1 MDELIEYI
9 KNNTNNVYND
19 IKIVSVVYNKE
30 INTVEIKVVYKSDF
44 NFTTELRNNLCEIIK
59 NFIGVPNLKVDLK
72 TKKSL
77 LDSGAIFQLIA
88 YYMQKN
94 YASIYATIAKSD
106 VEINIENDLVNVTL
120 NLIEVFYNYLN
131 NKNFVTELKEFLE
144 RNYFQNFS
152 VNLKIVSNKENL
164 ELELDNYAKA
174 FEDDIISKFSGPTIE
189 YIEVSNI
196 KPFVGVKIEQ
206 TKVPGLKFVT
216 SAETG
221 VTVAGEV
228 QFIAKKSFTSKRKN
242 QNGEFEQRE
251 FFNFSLSDDANKLQC
266 VYFPNKET
274 LTKFEELKNGDK
286 VIVFGDLEEYNQRL
300 SLKVKGVSF
309 CDLPEKKEVKIK
321 QKFENDKYIYIK
333 PEPYISMM
341 QSNLFDVK
349 VDNTLQVLLDND
361 FVVFDLE
368 TTGLDASS
376 CEIIEIGAC
385 KVHNGK
391 ITETFSCL
399 IKPKTPIPSEITK
412 LTGITN
418 DMVKNC
424 YSINEVLQD
433 FYKFSRGS
441 VLVAYNISFDYRF
454 IYLAGNAQGYV
465 FDNKQIDCMVLAQT
479 KLRGLKNYKLKTVVE
494 KLNISLE
501 GAHRAVNDATA
512 TAEAFIKLSDDNM
525 LN

>member
-1 MDELIEYI
+1 MEELIEYI

-30 INTVEIKVVYKSDF
+30 LNTVEVKVVYKSDF
-44 NFTTELRNNLCEIIK
+44 NFTLELRNNLCKIIK

-77 LDSGAIFQLIA
+77 LDSGAIYQLIA

-94 YASIYATIAKSD
+94 YASIYATITKSD
-106 VEINIENDLVNVTL
+106 VDIKIDNDVVYVTL

-131 NKNFVTELKEFLE
+131 NKNFVTELKQFLE
-144 RNYFQNFS
+144 RNYFQNF
-152 VNLKIVSNKENL
+152 VTELKVVSNKENL
-164 ELELDNYAKA
+164 EQELNEHAKA
-174 FEDDIISKFSGPTIE
+174 FENDIISQFSGPTIE
-189 YIEVSNI
+189 YLEVSNI
-196 KPFVGVKIEQ
+196 KPFVGTKIEQ
-206 TKVPGLKFVT
+206 TKVPELKYVNN
-216 SAETG
+216 AETG
-221 VTVAGEV
+221 ITVAGEV
-228 QFIAKKSFTSKRKN
+228 QFITKRTFTSKRKN

-251 FFNFSLSDDANKLQC
+251 FYNFSLSYGTSKLQC
-266 VYFPNKET
+266 VYFPTKET

-286 VIVFGDLEEYNQRL
+286 VVVFGDLEEYNQRL
-300 SLKVKGVSF
+300 SLKVKGISY
-309 CDLPEKKEVKIK
+309 CDIPEKKEELIK

-341 QSNLFDVK
+341 QSNLFDVQ

-385 KVHNGK
+385 KVHKGK

-399 IKPKTPIPSEITK
+399 VKPKENIPSEITK

-424 YSINEVLQD
+424 YSISEVLQD
-433 FYKFSRGS
+433 FYKFSRNS

-465 FDNKQIDCMVLAQT
+465 FDNKQLDCMVLAQT